1 VVRTGGGVGACTR
14 VLRVEV
20 QRGVWRGEIREAE
33 LALVIPRCEC
43 KEERDEPA
51 AGEVRREG
59 SNSADGH
66 QPGGC

>member
-1 VVRTGGGVGACTR
+1 MGACKR
-14 VLRVEV
+14 ILRAEV
-20 QRGVWRGEIREAE
+20 QRGMWRGEIKEAE

-43 KEERDEPA
+43 KEERDEHAA

-59 SNSADGH
+59 SNSGDGH